1 MRIRSLRVEKQPKLM
16 IIPMIDIIFF
26 LLVFFM
32 MSMLTMVVQKAVN
45 LSLPQTI
52 SAKVNMESSVPISIM
67 KDGSIYF
74 EQEPIAPDMLK
85 RRLQIEKERNP
96 KLAIILR
103 ADSESQH
110 KMFVYVLDQI
120 KQVGIDRIGI
130 ATDARRPLPANGVI
144 PPPVAHTP

>member
-1 MRIRSLRVEKQPKLM
+1 MRLRSLRVDKQPRLM

-45 LSLPQTI
+45 LTLPQTI
-52 SAKVNMESSVPISIM
+52 SAKVNMETSIPISIT
-67 KDGSIYF
+67 KDGSVYF
-74 EQEPIAPDMLK
+74 EQEPIPASSLK
-85 RRLQIEKERNP
+85 KRIEIEKARNP

-103 ADSESQH
+103 ADADSQH

-120 KQVGIDRIGI
+120 KLAGVDRIGI
-130 ATDARRPLPANGVI
+130 ATDAKNSVPENGVL
-144 PPPVAHTP
+144 PPPAPMR